1 MKIARATPED
11 INALC
16 DLAFAVDAIN
26 AGSIPPAEGGEEDEW
41 EHIGAGNLLNILHDD
56 TPASLQKE
64 SLDICR
70 RCLIRLLEIAESA
83 HITRAAGN
91 LEAVFLPS
99 NRIIN
104 LEAGTL
110 ETHPSIDQG
119 WADTARLDWLAAQ
132 EDIDI
137 TLGDVINLKQPD
149 LRTAIDIAMQACITA
164 VAIKFTAHFEEM
176 VARGEAERLPD
187 GRYQIFE
194 KAT

>member
-70 RCLIRLLEIAESA
+70 RCLIRLLEIAESG

-99 NRIIN
+99 NRIID
-104 LEAGTL
+104 LEADTL

-119 WADTARLDWLAAQ
+119 WADTARLDWLAKNDCALT
-132 EDIDI
+132 EN
-137 TLGDVINLKQPD
+137 LGDEDGDRQDTPFAVIHVQEEHFEVLAAANNIRQ
-149 LRTAIDIAMQACITA
+149 AIDTAMQAQA
-164 VAIKFTAHFEEM
+164 A
-176 VARGEAERLPD
+176 EAE
-187 GRYQIFE
+187 
-194 KAT
+194 AT